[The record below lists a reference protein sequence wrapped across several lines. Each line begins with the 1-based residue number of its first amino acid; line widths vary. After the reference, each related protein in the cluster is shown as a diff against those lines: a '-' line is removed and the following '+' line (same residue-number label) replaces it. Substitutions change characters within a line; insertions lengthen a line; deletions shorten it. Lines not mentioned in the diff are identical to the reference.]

1 MTKAERAKT
10 VQKILNKIY
19 PKTPVPLNHKN
30 VYELLIAVLLSAQ
43 CTDERVNK
51 VTPKLFGLANN
62 PKQMSKIPVNKI
74 YGIIKP
80 CGLGPKKLDK
90 FITYLYLVKIILQ
103 SAKILKTS
111 RNYLGLATRQQV
123 LLFLKVLVSQHSQLI
138 LIYIGSHK
146 DEATSGKMLFRRKK
160 TQKISKKKN
169 WNKLHLQIIFYGRE
183 YCQARSCYGLI
194 CKICKTCYP
203 KRKKPIKIIKA

>member
-10 VQKILNKIY
+10 IQKILNKIY

-51 VTPKLFGLANN
+51 VTPKLFKLANN

-80 CGLGPKKLDK
+80 CGLGPKKSRAIHNLSL
-90 FITYLYLVKIILQ
+90 ILVKIILAKCQ
-103 SAKILKTS
+103 KILKTS
-111 RNYLGLATRQQV
+111 KNYLGLATRQQV

-138 LIYIGSHK
+138 LIYIGLHK
-146 DEATSGKMLFRRKK
+146 DGV
-160 TQKISKKKN
+160 
-169 WNKLHLQIIFYGRE
+169 
-183 YCQARSCYGLI
+183 
-194 CKICKTCYP
+194 
-203 KRKKPIKIIKA
+203 

>member
-51 VTPKLFGLANN
+51 VTPKLFKLANN

-74 YGIIKP
+74 YSIIKP
-80 CGLGPKKLDK
+80 L
-90 FITYLYLVKIILQ
+90 
-103 SAKILKTS
+103 S
-111 RNYLGLATRQQV
+111 
-123 LLFLKVLVSQHSQLI
+123 LI
-138 LIYIGSHK
+138 HI
-146 DEATSGKMLFRRKK
+146 
-160 TQKISKKKN
+160 
-169 WNKLHLQIIFYGRE
+169 
-183 YCQARSCYGLI
+183 
-194 CKICKTCYP
+194 
-203 KRKKPIKIIKA
+203 